1 MPDMQRK
8 PGDVVDHHL
17 SNSRDRIDAT
27 IVHPDHSQV
36 VRLGGRDRWVFAK
49 DTRLVEAK

>member
-1 MPDMQRK
+1 MERRI
-8 PGDVVDHHL
+8 GDLISHRL

-27 IVHPDHSQV
+27 NVHPDGAQV

-49 DTRLVEAK
+49 DTELRPGK